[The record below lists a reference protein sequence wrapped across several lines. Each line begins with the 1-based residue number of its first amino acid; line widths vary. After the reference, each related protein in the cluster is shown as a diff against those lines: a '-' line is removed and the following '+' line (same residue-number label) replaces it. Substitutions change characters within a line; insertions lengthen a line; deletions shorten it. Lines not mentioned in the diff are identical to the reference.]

1 MGTRPGP
8 QRKRIADGERLEA
21 KERKVGKLNMVEIR
35 YHDLHLSSGGVAVE
49 IKNGEFRYTSETVP
63 GASTLM
69 NLSSGKNSRAEE

>member
-1 MGTRPGP
+1 
-8 QRKRIADGERLEA
+8 
-21 KERKVGKLNMVEIR
+21 MVEIR